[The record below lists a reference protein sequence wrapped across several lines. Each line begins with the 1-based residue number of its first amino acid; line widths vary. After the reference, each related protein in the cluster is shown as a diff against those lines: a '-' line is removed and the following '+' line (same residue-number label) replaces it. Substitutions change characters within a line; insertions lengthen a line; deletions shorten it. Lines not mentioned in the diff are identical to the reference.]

1 MPDDSAIAARAH
13 ALYLA
18 RVEIG
23 VDGTPDDDWLK
34 AEEELFHY
42 QMGTARHMPLPEAI
56 REALDGGRSDT
67 TDPKT
72 GVETIT
78 G

>member
-1 MPDDSAIAARAH
+1 MPDDSALQARAH

-18 RVEIG
+18 RVENG

-34 AEEELFHY
+34 AEEELLHFDME
-42 QMGTARHMPLPEAI
+42 QAPPQPSLLNRLRSAFS
-56 REALDGGRSDT
+56 SDT